1 MVAGGLAVLF
11 TPEVALQQGEGCSFA
26 LARWLE
32 TVHNCTIGLTGV
44 YSCGKRT
51 GAKAWKSPCVNVGL
65 FPTPRGIGFLLD
77 FYLIIY
83 LIDSSMGNFFLLD
96 GGSFGLRCRLSWGLR
111 KDSLS
116 LTRTWSV

>member
-1 MVAGGLAVLF
+1 MMVAGGLAVLF

-65 FPTPRGIGFLLD
+65 FPTPRGIVFFIRFL
-77 FYLIIY
+77 FNYLF
-83 LIDSSMGNFFLLD
+83 D
-96 GGSFGLRCRLSWGLR
+96 
-111 KDSLS
+111 
-116 LTRTWSV
+116 